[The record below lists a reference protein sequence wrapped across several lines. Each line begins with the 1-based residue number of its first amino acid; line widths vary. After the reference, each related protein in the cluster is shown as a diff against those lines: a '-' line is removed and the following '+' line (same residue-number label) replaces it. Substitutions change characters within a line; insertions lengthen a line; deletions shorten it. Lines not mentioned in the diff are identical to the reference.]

1 MTHDSAEYR
10 LGSFRDVKSIIKSQ
24 NLVGAVAFA
33 FILGSAVILCEI
45 MEWLFPSLGQIHW
58 LVPILATTWGYLAY
72 DEFAT
77 SYENHKRILILTVTD
92 TIVFLGLAIEG
103 AYIFPDSL
111 TFIAASA
118 LSVVPGYIAAVVVR
132 LIRDFDPDYF

>member
-1 MTHDSAEYR
+1 
-10 LGSFRDVKSIIKSQ
+10 
-24 NLVGAVAFA
+24 
-33 FILGSAVILCEI
+33 
-45 MEWLFPSLGQIHW
+45 
-58 LVPILATTWGYLAY
+58 
-72 DEFAT
+72 
-77 SYENHKRILILTVTD
+77 VTA